1 MPTTIT
7 KTIKSSG
14 GDYTSLSAWEAA
26 RNGDLVTADTIEV
39 AECYNFQ
46 DTTAVLISGWVTDPT
61 RYIKIYTPVAERHTG
76 VAGTG
81 YRLVVTSAQPLRV
94 RESHVRIIGLETKA
108 ATAGFSG
115 LVCDN
120 DTAMEASPYILVDS
134 LLTHDNGAYG
144 VYLGR
149 CGTTGYP
156 LYLVNSIIYKCGNY
170 GILLTSGYAPAI
182 AEIYNCTVCQNT
194 TYGIRKDSSSVVV
207 GVKNCY
213 AGANT
218 TDYSSSSGTWTT
230 FTTNASSDTTG
241 TSGLQ
246 SIAHSTSA
254 GAYFTNITAGSENYH
269 IGSSSALKDVGTDLS
284 ATFTTD
290 IDGGTRSGTWD
301 IGADEFTTGGA
312 TYNEAL
318 TLGTS
323 AGHAYSGN
331 LIMEGALSLTSSGAI
346 TESGGLSLSESIALA
361 GVLSQTQAHTLTVE
375 GVLSFAIS
383 AGITNSAT
391 LEMLASLTLALNGGM
406 TVDAAGSI
414 YNANIALAS
423 ALAYV
428 ASYILDSS
436 EPATGQKIV
445 LDAAKIFKAIVDGR
459 APRVNSTDSDT
470 PKAVK
475 H

>member
-1 MPTTIT
+1 MPTEVI

-61 RYIKIYTPVAERHTG
+61 RYIKIYTPTAERHTG

-81 YRLVVTSAQPLRV
+81 YRLVVASAQPLRV

-108 ATAGFSG
+108 VTAGYSG

-120 DTAMEASPYILVDS
+120 DTAMEASPYILIDS

-149 CGTTGYP
+149 CGSTGYP
-156 LYLVNSIIYKCGNY
+156 LYLINSIIYKCGNY

-182 AEIYNCTVCQNT
+182 AEIYNCTVCNNT

-218 TDYSSSSGTWTT
+218 TDYSSVSGTWTT

-246 SIAHSTSA
+246 SIAHSTSS
-254 GAYFTNITAGSENYH
+254 GAYFTNVTAGSENYH

-290 IDGGTRSGTWD
+290 IDGATRSGTWD
-301 IGADEFTTGGA
+301 IGADEITAGGA
-312 TYNEAL
+312 TYDGSVSFG
-318 TLGTS
+318 LGMGMTN
-323 AGHAYSGN
+323 AGNFIAYPSVSFGIGAGMSDGGN
-331 LIMEGALSLTSSGAI
+331 IDMN
-346 TESGGLSLSESIALA
+346 A
-361 GVLSQTQAHTLTVE
+361 GTTFAAVLSQYQAINVAAE
-375 GVLSFAIS
+375 A
-383 AGITNSAT
+383 A
-391 LEMLASLTLALNGGM
+391 ASLGLNIGISDEAILYAMAQAVIAFKQQTVAGGAEIDMYEAVVLAVEVLQEYAN
-406 TVDAAGSI
+406 TVGTE
-414 YNANIALAS
+414 
-423 ALAYV
+423 V
-428 ASYILDSS
+428 ILKT
-436 EPATGQKIV
+436 EGQKFLTDISR
-445 LDAAKIFKAIVDGR
+445 KIFQRETQRRVFVVDKQKR
-459 APRVNSTDSDT
+459 SV
-470 PKAVK
+470 
-475 H
+475 